1 MMRRTLLTAAA
12 TAALSVAVGGCG
24 LNDPLSNPEFPDN
37 TTSATNA
44 PAAAVKVG
52 ERYATAA
59 RSFTADTLRPNY
71 ELQLKLAGEPLLGD
85 LRAAGR
91 PKPAE
96 IHALRT
102 ARARTTATVIST
114 TASDVQPDR
123 VTLEIL
129 LEERAVETGTIADN
143 QTRNVATLARDA
155 GAWHVTAFTA
165 QP

>member
-1 MMRRTLLTAAA
+1 MIRRSLLAAA
-12 TAALSVAVGGCG
+12 AAAASIAVAGCG
-24 LNDPLSNPEFPDN
+24 VSDPLANPEFPDN
-37 TTSATNA
+37 NTSATTA

-71 ELQLKLAGEPLLGD
+71 DVQLQLAGEPLLGA

-91 PKPAE
+91 PKLAE
-96 IHALRT
+96 IHALRA
-102 ARARTTATVIST
+102 ARARTTATVINT
-114 TASDVQPDR
+114 TATSVQADR

-129 LEERAVETGTIADN
+129 LEERAVETGAIADN
-143 QTRNVATLARDA
+143 ETRNIAELARD
-155 GAWHVTAFTA
+155 GDAWHVTAFTA